1 MPTTVPSPGIYFRKG
16 HFNDKLVDDL
26 ITVKISVVI
35 ITPLGAE
42 EKELVFTGSDLLSV
56 ITLIVEAVTNLGV
69 VRGLPVARTL
79 GGSLSGATSPQD
91 RSVSALADGQAP
103 A

>member
-1 MPTTVPSPGIYFRKG
+1 MPTSVPSPGIYFRKG
-16 HFNDKLVDDL
+16 HFNDKLIDDL

-35 ITPLGAE
+35 VTPLGAE

-69 VRGLPVARTL
+69 VRGLPVSRTL
-79 GGSLSGATSPQD
+79 GGNLSGATAQQGRSLEPQ
-91 RSVSALADGQAP
+91 ATEQAP